1 MAETLI
7 IINPRSANGRAGR
20 NRRQIEAALKAR
32 LPFPFDVAYT
42 ERQGHATEL
51 AREAAPR
58 CERVVVL
65 GGDGTLNEVVNGL
78 IADDR
83 PVNPAALL
91 GIIRYGTGGD
101 FARGL
106 GIPKELEGAI
116 DRLASGSP
124 REVDLGKV
132 TYRRPDGGEGVRY
145 FINEGEIGMGA
156 AVCEA
161 VNRSS
166 KGLGGSL
173 SFMRAILTTMARYP
187 NQTVRLSLDGA
198 PAEPVLINNVWIANG
213 VYSGGGIRSAP
224 RAVLDDGLLD
234 VVIVKGSN
242 LLMKILGMP
251 ALRSGAFVKAKN
263 VDYRTAQSRRSGI
276 GRVGAHRSGR
286 RAHRHAAGGVRGHRR
301 ASPRHRLTTLSP
313 PCTVSQ

>member
-7 IINPRSANGRAGR
+7 IVNPRSANGRAGR
-20 NRRQIEAALKAR
+20 KWPQIESSLKSR
-32 LPFPFDVAYT
+32 LPFPFDVAFT
-42 ERQGHATEL
+42 ERQGHATEI

-78 IADDR
+78 MADDQ
-83 PVNPAALL
+83 PSNSSAFL

-106 GIPKELEGAI
+106 GIPKSLEGAV
-116 DRLASGSP
+116 DRLATGQP
-124 REVDLGKV
+124 REVDIGKV
-132 TYRRPDGGEGVRY
+132 TFRRPEGGEGVRY

-173 SFMRAILTTMARYP
+173 SFMRAILSTMLRYP

-198 PAEPVLINNVWIANG
+198 PAESMLINNVWLANG
-213 VYSGGGIRSAP
+213 RYSGGGIKSAP
-224 RAVLDDGLLD
+224 RAILDDGLLD
-234 VVIVKGSN
+234 VVIVKGGN
-242 LLMKILGMP
+242 LVTKLVGIP
-251 ALRSGAFVKAKN
+251 ALRSGAFIRSKN
-263 VDYRTAQSRRSGI
+263 VDYRTAARIAAESDAPVPIEVEGEPIGTLPATFEVISSRL
-276 GRVGAHRSGR
+276 RVIA
-286 RAHRHAAGGVRGHRR
+286 
-301 ASPRHRLTTLSP
+301 
-313 PCTVSQ
+313 